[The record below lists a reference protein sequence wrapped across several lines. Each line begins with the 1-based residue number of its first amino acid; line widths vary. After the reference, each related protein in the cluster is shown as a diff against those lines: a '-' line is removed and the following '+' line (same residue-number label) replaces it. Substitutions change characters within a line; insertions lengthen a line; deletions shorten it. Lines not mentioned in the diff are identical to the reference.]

1 MMTDEI
7 VEMIAEA
14 EIINHT
20 IVMIDG
26 TIGVEEMIA
35 GMIEIGETLGTFIK
49 NYHNL
54 IMLYTVYNIPSKYRG
69 NVSSNRIIGGSIFIN

>member
-1 MMTDEI
+1 MTDEI

-26 TIGVEEMIA
+26 TIVVEEMIA
-35 GMIEIGETLGTFIK
+35 GMIEIGETLGMFVK
-49 NYHNL
+49 L
-54 IMLYTVYNIPSKYRG
+54 
-69 NVSSNRIIGGSIFIN
+69 

>member
-1 MMTDEI
+1 MITDEI

-26 TIGVEEMIA
+26 TIVVEEMIA
-35 GMIEIGETLGTFIK
+35 GMIEIGETLGMFVKCVVRMVVDSNVTCRMRAK
-49 NYHNL
+49 R
-54 IMLYTVYNIPSKYRG
+54 PSERRTP
-69 NVSSNRIIGGSIFIN
+69 V

>member
-20 IVMIDG
+20 IVMNVG

-35 GMIEIGETLGTFIK
+35 GMIEIGETLGMFVI
-49 NYHNL
+49 
-54 IMLYTVYNIPSKYRG
+54 
-69 NVSSNRIIGGSIFIN
+69 

>member
-1 MMTDEI
+1 MTDEI
-7 VEMIAEA
+7 VEMTEEA

-35 GMIEIGETLGTFIK
+35 GMIEIGETLGMFVK
-49 NYHNL
+49 
-54 IMLYTVYNIPSKYRG
+54 
-69 NVSSNRIIGGSIFIN
+69 